1 MGSSTEHIA
10 LLTSSLASAQEK
22 KSHFTTMKVFVL
34 LFVVL
39 GLTQVLAQP
48 AQTDNELEA
57 RNFELLEEFAQF
69 LDQEEFT
76 ATKMRDNGYCSEGC
90 AKVVNFVFQNQEKI
104 RDMLLAKVCKVI

>member
-1 MGSSTEHIA
+1 MGSSREHIA
-10 LLTSSLASAQEK
+10 LSTSSLASVKEK
-22 KSHFTTMKVFVL
+22 KSHFTIMKVFVL

-39 GLTQVLAQP
+39 GLTEVLAQP
-48 AQTDNELEA
+48 SQTDNELEA

-90 AKVVNFVFQNQEKI
+90 TKVVSFVFQNAPKV
-104 RDMLLAKVCKVI
+104 RDMLLTKVCKVI